1 MDIFYFK
8 SKKHAESSE
17 GERNGESLSQ
27 IAFIVRRIPIFVL
40 KFSFSLT
47 ECSVALIN
55 WKANETS

>member
-27 IAFIVRRIPIFVL
+27 IAFIVRRDTNFCA
-40 KFSFSLT
+40 KNFFFFDRMFGRFD
-47 ECSVALIN
+47 
-55 WKANETS
+55 